1 MQKVILILNYLAALC
16 LLISYLASFISP
28 ELFWPVAFF
37 GLLYPGLLL
46 ANIAF
51 VIYWI
56 LRRKKY
62 VWISIIFIAIGWTH
76 HSRILHWDKISESEE
91 KEFASAEN
99 RFKLMSYNVRLF
111 DLYNWRSDKNKVT
124 RDKIFDFINAES
136 ADVLLLQ
143 EFFVDDTKYFR
154 TLDTML
160 LFLEARN
167 YHVEYT
173 TSLRGNNHWGIATF
187 SVFPIVNR
195 GKVEFSEK
203 SNNICIYT
211 DILINTDTIRV
222 YNSHLASIHFNYE
235 EYDLIQKMGGVGNDA
250 QSRDSS
256 GKLGNSQQI
265 KDISDDDV
273 SFIDVS
279 LKMIERLKIAFKK
292 RARQAEQIAEHMGQS
307 PYKNI
312 HAGDF
317 NDTPTSYAY
326 SKLVENRVDA
336 FVNSGSGIGSTYSG
350 KLPSYRIDYIL
361 HDKSFQ
367 SHDFQTI
374 ISNELSDHYPLS
386 CWFTIK

>member
-1 MQKVILILNYLAALC
+1 MILNYIAALFLLASYLAAL
-16 LLISYLASFISP
+16 ISP
-28 ELFWPVAFF
+28 ELFWPVALI
-37 GLLYPGLLL
+37 GLLYPPLVLL
-46 ANIAF
+46 NILF
-51 VIYWI
+51 VVYWI
-56 LRRKKY
+56 IRRKKY
-62 VWISIIFIAIGWTH
+62 FLISLIFIALGWTH
-76 HSRILHWDKISESEE
+76 HSRILHWNSIIESEKAE
-91 KEFASAEN
+91 IVSTEN

-124 RDKIFDFINAES
+124 RDKIFDFINSES

-160 LFLEARN
+160 LFLNAQN

-195 GKVEFSEK
+195 GRVEFAEK

-211 DILINTDTIRV
+211 DLLVNTDTIRV

-235 EYDLIQKMGGVGNDA
+235 EYDLIQKMGGAGKDS

-279 LKMIERLKIAFKK
+279 FKMVERLKIAFKK
-292 RARQAEQIAEHMGQS
+292 RAKQAEQIAEHMDKS
-307 PYKNI
+307 PYKSI

-326 SKLVENRVDA
+326 STLVENRVDA
-336 FVNSGSGIGSTYSG
+336 FVNSGSGMGSTYSD

-361 HDKSFQ
+361 HDVNLQ
-367 SHDFQTI
+367 SDGFQTI
-374 ISNELSDHYPLS
+374 TSNEFSDHYPLS
-386 CWFTIK
+386 CWFTIDGSVNE